1 MKIEDVPKIS
11 DVIKQLEELKKECGD
26 LPLTMECVNDDGST
40 QTCSVDF
47 KEDSMSMKTKD
58 GFKTVW
64 VIDVHG
70 DSYID

>member
-1 MKIEDVPKIS
+1 MKIENVPKIS

-26 LPLTMECVNDDGST
+26 LPLTIECINDDGST
-40 QTCSVDF
+40 HTCSVDF
-47 KEDSMSMKTKD
+47 IEDSISLKTEN